1 MGWVHPTSLGW
12 NQPISCLVT
21 GMSSTQ
27 FSVWLEDTVGSSG
40 SIPCLVRGMRV
51 GMEYDHL
58 FGEITIHC
66 KYLHFQS
73 SSKHIH
79 ERKII
84 CNDTYRIPCIRFK
97 PYL

>member
-1 MGWVHPTSLGW
+1 MGW
-12 NQPISCLVT
+12 
-21 GMSSTQ
+21 
-27 FSVWLEDTVGSSG
+27 SG

-51 GMEYDHL
+51 GREYDHL
-58 FGEITIHC
+58 FGEITTHC

-79 ERKII
+79 GSKII